1 MNQLEPHELK
11 RVLNQLEQAC
21 HAGFNL
27 MLAKEIT
34 PEQYDRLND
43 AIWRVENEIKGD
55 E

>member
-11 RVLNQLEQAC
+11 SVLNQLEVAC

-34 PEQYDRLND
+34 PEQYESLNQ
-43 AIWRVENEIKGD
+43 AIWNIENKIKG